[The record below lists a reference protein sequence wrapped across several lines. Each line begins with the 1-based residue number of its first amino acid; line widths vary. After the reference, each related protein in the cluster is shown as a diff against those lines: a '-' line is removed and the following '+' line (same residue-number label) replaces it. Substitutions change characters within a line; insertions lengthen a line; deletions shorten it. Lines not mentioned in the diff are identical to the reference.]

1 MVILLVVIRKEQYF
15 IKRSIPL
22 VLFIKMKFILRH
34 IIQFV
39 YYMDIAKIL
48 EYESLSLQ
56 CLSSELG
63 LLLILP
69 VQEGGF
75 CKTLLRRKAPC
86 VSLHHV
92 RLT

>member
-1 MVILLVVIRKEQYF
+1 M
-15 IKRSIPL
+15 
-22 VLFIKMKFILRH
+22 LFIKMTIILKH

-48 EYESLSLQ
+48 EYESHSPQ

-69 VQEGGF
+69 VQ
-75 CKTLLRRKAPC
+75 
-86 VSLHHV
+86 
-92 RLT
+92 